1 MDQTPVSALV
11 LAAGLGT
18 RMKSTRAKVL
28 HTVLSEPMISHVM
41 RTVDKIG
48 FDNVLMVIGHQKEK
62 VMAVLEDF
70 QISFVAQEEQLGT
83 GHAVLCAE
91 NQLQAI
97 GGTVM
102 ILSGDVPLIS
112 KDSIQQM
119 LAKHQDRKPALTI
132 MTTLL
137 DNPTN
142 YGRILRNEHGH
153 LQAIMEEKDA
163 TAEQRKINE
172 INAGIYCAEVPF
184 LFDALSRVGSDNSQ
198 GEIYLTDIVK
208 IAIDMDQ
215 KVEIFGSASA
225 EEVLG
230 INSTVELAAANKYL
244 QAKQNNKLNENIQQ
258 HPLEPEN

>member
-1 MDQTPVSALV
+1 MTQTPVSAFI

-18 RMKSTRAKVL
+18 RMKSTKAKVL
-28 HTVLSEPMISHVM
+28 HTVLFKPMIHHVM
-41 RTVDKIG
+41 QTVDAVG
-48 FDNVLMVIGHQKEK
+48 FDNVFVVVGHQKEE
-62 VMAVLEDF
+62 VMAVLDDF
-70 QISFVAQEEQLGT
+70 QVSFVVQEEQLGT

-91 NQLQAI
+91 SQLQDI

-112 KDSIQQM
+112 KDSIEKM

-132 MTTLL
+132 MTTQL
-137 DNPTN
+137 DDPTN
-142 YGRILRNEHGH
+142 YGRILRTKQGRI
-153 LQAIMEEKDA
+153 LAIIEEKDA

-184 LFDALSRVGSDNSQ
+184 LFEALRKVGTDNSQ

-208 IAIDMDQ
+208 IAIDMGQ
-215 KVEIFGSASA
+215 RVEIFGGASP

-230 INSTVELAAANKYL
+230 INSKIELAAANKYL
-244 QAKQNNKLNENIQQ
+244 QARQNNKPTE
-258 HPLEPEN
+258 E

>member
-1 MDQTPVSALV
+1 MTQTTVSAFI

-28 HTVLSEPMISHVM
+28 HMVLFKPMIHHVVE
-41 RTVDKIG
+41 TVNSIG
-48 FDNVLMVIGHQKEK
+48 FDKVFVVVGHQKEE
-62 VMAVLEDF
+62 VMAVLDNF
-70 QISFVAQEEQLGT
+70 QVSFVVQDEQLGT

-91 NQLQAI
+91 DQLQDI

-112 KDSIQQM
+112 KDSIEKM
-119 LAKHQDRKPALTI
+119 LAKHQDSKPALTI
-132 MTTLL
+132 MTTQL
-137 DNPTN
+137 DDPTN
-142 YGRILRNEHGH
+142 YGRILRNKQGQI
-153 LQAIMEEKDA
+153 LAIIEEKDA

-184 LFDALSRVGSDNSQ
+184 LFEALRKVGTDNSQ

-208 IAIDMDQ
+208 IAIDMGQ
-215 KVEIFGSASA
+215 RVEIFGGASA

-230 INSTVELAAANKYL
+230 VNSKSELAAANKYL
-244 QAKQNNKLNENIQQ
+244 QARHDNKLAE
-258 HPLEPEN
+258 E